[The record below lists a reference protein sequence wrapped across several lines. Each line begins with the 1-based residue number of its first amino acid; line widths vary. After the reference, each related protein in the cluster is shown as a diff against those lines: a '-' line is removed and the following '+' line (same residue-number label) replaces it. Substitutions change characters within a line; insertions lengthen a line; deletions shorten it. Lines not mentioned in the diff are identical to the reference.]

1 MDQVRDELMHYGVLG
16 MKWGKHSAGKA
27 ISTAARTNANRV
39 KESSKMILNSYA
51 HPIMTTKAVKASQ
64 KNDSALTKIRR
75 SQYQTTAEIKD
86 INRRVESM
94 KAQKISSLNSK
105 KVAKGAEL
113 IKKYGDKYTIVQ
125 NKDRTITL
133 KDGNDVWK
141 IT

>member
-1 MDQVRDELMHYGVLG
+1 MTAQDELMHYGVLG
-16 MKWGKHSAGKA
+16 MKWGKSSVGKGV
-27 ISTAARTNANRV
+27 STAARTNANRV

-64 KNDSALTKIRR
+64 KNDSTLTKIRR

-86 INRRVESM
+86 INRLVESM
-94 KAQKISSLNSK
+94 KAQKISTLNSK
-105 KVAKGAEL
+105 KAAKGAEL

-125 NKDRTITL
+125 NKDGAITL